1 MKFRK
6 DIQILRGIAV
16 LLVVLFHL
24 EIAGFSSGFL
34 GVDVFF
40 VISGYLMAIIY
51 DPANT
56 PGFFNKR
63 ARRLLPAYFV
73 IIIVTLLVSIVL
85 TTPNDYGQVSTQA
98 LFAAVFASNIGFWM
112 ENSYFNKE
120 SFKPLLHLWS
130 LGVEIQ
136 FYVFVPLLHVIFTKM
151 RGSYFVILAA
161 SAILSAIIV
170 GVSPKTAFFWLPCR
184 LWEFLLGYGIAR
196 YGLDGRL
203 KDAVPWLGAAALAVI
218 VCIPAIP
225 LDGALPGFTRGHPGL
240 AALLICLAT
249 AVTLA
254 AGLPTAVANNPV
266 AGLLK
271 KLGDC
276 SYSVYLAHYP
286 VIVLFLYRPFS
297 GTVLKTS
304 GLGQTAVLAVLVA
317 GASALLFKFVE
328 QPLRGAPHIWRVVAA
343 AAMVT
348 LVVSQGGA
356 IIQQFLIPEKEMLIA
371 QAWYDRDEYRCGKVQ
386 RILHPTAISCEI
398 TTLNSAP
405 AHRVLLVG
413 DSHADAIKSTF
424 AAAAERA
431 HVAVYFMVD
440 NDPLLAGGTT
450 PGRLVEE
457 ARARRAETIVLHYS
471 APRIDHHAI
480 DRLVALAKANHLGVA
495 FIMPVPAWD
504 RHVPKMLW
512 QHAKGEGGLSTQSL
526 ADYLT
531 INRGLRDWLNSIDY
545 ERFKVYP
552 VADTL
557 CQSSCLLISNS
568 GKPLYFDTAHL
579 TRTGSRMLMPVFD
592 RLMADLS
599 EK

>member
-40 VISGYLMAIIY
+40 VISGYLMALIY

-56 PGFFNKR
+56 PSFFSKR

-73 IIIVTLLVSIVL
+73 TVIVTLLVCVFL
-85 TTPNDYGQVSTQA
+85 TTPNDYGQVVTQA
-98 LFAAVFASNIGFWM
+98 LFATVFASNIGFWL

-136 FYVFVPLLHVIFTKM
+136 FYVFVPLLHVIFTRV
-151 RGSYFVILAA
+151 RGSFFVVLAG
-161 SAILSAIIV
+161 SAVLSAVMV
-170 GVSPKTAFFWLPCR
+170 GISPKTAFFWLPCR

-196 YGLDGRL
+196 YGVDDRL
-203 KDAVPWLGAAALAVI
+203 RNAVPWLGAAALAV
-218 VCIPAIP
+218 VMCIPAIP
-225 LDGALPGFTRGHPGL
+225 LEGALPGFTRGHPGL
-240 AALLICLAT
+240 AALVICLAT

-254 AGLPTAVANNPV
+254 AGLPSVVANNPV
-266 AGLLK
+266 ADLLK

-276 SYSVYLAHYP
+276 SYSVYLAHFP

-304 GLGQTAVLAVLVA
+304 GLGQTAVLVLLVA
-317 GASALLFKFVE
+317 AASAMLFKFVE
-328 QPLRGAPHIWRVVAA
+328 QPFRAAPHIWRGVAA

-348 LVVSQGGA
+348 LMVSQGGA
-356 IIQQFLIPEKEMLIA
+356 MIQKALIPEKEMRIA
-371 QAWYDRDEYRCGKVQ
+371 QAWYDRDEYRCGKLN
-386 RILHPTAISCEI
+386 RILHPRAISCEI
-398 TTLNSAP
+398 TRPNSAP

-413 DSHADAIKSTF
+413 DSHADAIKSAF
-424 AAAAERA
+424 AASAERA
-431 HVAVYFMVD
+431 NVAVYFMVE
-440 NDPLLAGGTT
+440 NNPLLAGGIT
-450 PGRLVEE
+450 PERLIEE
-457 ARARRAETIVLHYS
+457 ARARRANTIVLHYS
-471 APRIDHHAI
+471 APRIDRHAI
-480 DRLVALAKANHLGVA
+480 GEVVALAKAHHLGVA

-512 QHAKGEGGLSTQSL
+512 QNVKGEGGLSTQSL
-526 ADYLT
+526 ADYLR
-531 INRGLRDWLNSIDY
+531 INRALLDWLSTIDY
-545 ERFKVYP
+545 QRFKVYP
-552 VADTL
+552 VADAL
-557 CQSSCLLISNS
+557 CQSSCLLVSKA
-568 GKPLYFDTAHL
+568 GRPLYFDTAHL
-579 TRTGSRMLMPVFD
+579 TQTGSRMLMPVFD
-592 RLMADLS
+592 RLMAELP
-599 EK
+599 

>member
-40 VISGYLMAIIY
+40 VISGYLMALIY

-56 PGFFNKR
+56 PSFFSKR

-73 IIIVTLLVSIVL
+73 TVIVTLLVCVFL
-85 TTPNDYGQVSTQA
+85 TTPNDYGQVVTQA
-98 LFAAVFASNIGFWM
+98 LFATVFASNIGFWL

-136 FYVFVPLLHVIFTKM
+136 FYVFVPLLHVIFTRV
-151 RGSYFVILAA
+151 RGSFFVVLAG
-161 SAILSAIIV
+161 SAVLSAVMV
-170 GVSPKTAFFWLPCR
+170 GISPKTAFFWLPCR

-196 YGLDGRL
+196 YGVDDRL
-203 KDAVPWLGAAALAVI
+203 RNAVPWLGAAALAV
-218 VCIPAIP
+218 VMCIPAIP
-225 LDGALPGFTRGHPGL
+225 LEGALPGFTRGHPGL
-240 AALLICLAT
+240 AALVICLAT

-254 AGLPTAVANNPV
+254 AGLPSVVANNPV
-266 AGLLK
+266 ADLLK

-276 SYSVYLAHYP
+276 SYSVYLAHFP

-304 GLGQTAVLAVLVA
+304 GLGQTAVLVLLVA
-317 GASALLFKFVE
+317 AASAMLFKFVE
-328 QPLRGAPHIWRVVAA
+328 QPFRAAPHIWRGVAA

-348 LVVSQGGA
+348 LMVSQGGA
-356 IIQQFLIPEKEMLIA
+356 MIQKALIPEKEMRIA
-371 QAWYDRDEYRCGKVQ
+371 QAWYDRDEYRCGKLN
-386 RILHPTAISCEI
+386 RILHPRAISCEI
-398 TTLNSAP
+398 TRPNSAP

-413 DSHADAIKSTF
+413 DSHADAIKSAF
-424 AAAAERA
+424 AASAERA
-431 HVAVYFMVD
+431 NVAVYFMVE
-440 NDPLLAGGTT
+440 NNPLLAGGIT
-450 PGRLVEE
+450 PERLIEE
-457 ARARRAETIVLHYS
+457 ARARRANTIVLHYS
-471 APRIDHHAI
+471 APRIDRHAI
-480 DRLVALAKANHLGVA
+480 GEVVALAKAHHLGVA

-512 QHAKGEGGLSTQSL
+512 QNVKGEGGLSTQSL
-526 ADYLT
+526 ADYLR
-531 INRGLRDWLNSIDY
+531 INRALLDWLSTIDY
-545 ERFKVYP
+545 QRFKVYP
-552 VADTL
+552 VADAL
-557 CQSSCLLISNS
+557 CQSSCLLVSKA
-568 GKPLYFDTAHL
+568 GRPLYFDTAHL
-579 TRTGSRMLMPVFD
+579 TQTGSRKLMPVFD
-592 RLMADLS
+592 RLMAELP
-599 EK
+599 

>member
-51 DPANT
+51 DPART
-56 PGFFNKR
+56 ASFFSKR

-73 IIIVTLLVSIVL
+73 TVIATLLVCVSL
-85 TTPNDYGQVSTQA
+85 TTPNDYGQVATQA
-98 LFAAVFASNIGFWM
+98 LFATVFASNIGFWL

-136 FYVFVPLLHVIFTKM
+136 FYVFVPLLHVIFSRV
-151 RGSYFVILAA
+151 RGSFFVILAG
-161 SAILSAIIV
+161 SAVLSAIIV
-170 GVSPKTAFFWLPCR
+170 GISPKTAFFWLPCR
-184 LWEFLLGYGIAR
+184 LWEFLLGYGVAR
-196 YGLDGRL
+196 YGLDDRL
-203 KDAVPWLGAAALAVI
+203 RNALPWLGAAALAVI
-218 VCIPAIP
+218 LCIPAIP
-225 LDGALPGFTRGHPGL
+225 LEGALPGFTRGHPGL
-240 AALLICLAT
+240 AALVICLAT

-254 AGLPTAVANNPV
+254 AGLPSVVANNPV
-266 AGLLK
+266 ADLLK
-271 KLGDC
+271 KLGDF
-276 SYSVYLAHYP
+276 SYSVYLAHFP

-297 GTVLKTS
+297 GTVLTTS
-304 GLGQTAVLAVLVA
+304 SFGQTAVLVLLVA
-317 GASALLFKFVE
+317 GASAVLFNFVE
-328 QPLRGAPHIWRVVAA
+328 QPFRAAPHIWRGVFA

-348 LVVSQGGA
+348 LVVSEGGA
-356 IIQQFLIPEKEMLIA
+356 MIQTALIPEKEMLIA
-371 QAWYDRDEYRCGKVQ
+371 QAWYDRDAYRCGKLN
-386 RILHPTAISCEI
+386 RILHPMAISCEI
-398 TTLNSAP
+398 TRPNSAP

-413 DSHADAIKSTF
+413 DSHADAIKSAF

-431 HVAVYFMVD
+431 HVAVYFMVE
-440 NDPLLAGGTT
+440 NNPLLAGGMTAE
-450 PGRLVEE
+450 RLVEE

-471 APRIDHHAI
+471 APRIDRHAI
-480 DRLVALAKANHLGVA
+480 EKLVGLAKANDLGVA

-512 QHAKGEGGLSTQSL
+512 QNAKGEGRLSTQSL
-526 ADYLT
+526 ADYLKT
-531 INRGLRDWLNSIDY
+531 NRELLDWLSTIDDR
-545 ERFKVYP
+545 RFKVYA
-552 VADTL
+552 VADAL
-557 CQSSCLLISNS
+557 CHSACLLVSEA
-568 GKPLYFDTAHL
+568 GRPLYFDTAHL

-592 RLMADLS
+592 RLMAELP
-599 EK
+599 

>member
-51 DPANT
+51 DSANT
-56 PGFFNKR
+56 PSFFSKR
-63 ARRLLPAYFV
+63 AGRLLPAYFV
-73 IIIVTLLVSIVL
+73 TIIVTLLVCVFL
-85 TTPNDYGQVSTQA
+85 TTPNDYGQVATQA
-98 LFAAVFASNIGFWM
+98 LFATVFASNIGFWL
-112 ENSYFNKE
+112 ETSYFNKE
-120 SFKPLLHLWS
+120 SFRPLLHLWS

-136 FYVFVPLLHVIFTKM
+136 FYVFVPLLHVIFNKL
-151 RGSYFVILAA
+151 RGSYFVILVG

-203 KDAVPWLGAAALAVI
+203 RNVMPWLGAAALAVI

-225 LDGALPGFTRGHPGL
+225 LEGALPGFTRGHPGL

-254 AGLPTAVANNPV
+254 TGLPSAVENNPV
-266 AGLLK
+266 ADLLK

-276 SYSVYLAHYP
+276 SYSVYLAHFP

-317 GASALLFKFVE
+317 GASAILFKFVE
-328 QPLRGAPHIWRVVAA
+328 QPFRGSPHIWRGVAV

-356 IIQQFLIPEKEMLIA
+356 MIQRALIPEKEMLIF
-371 QAWYDRDEYRCGKVQ
+371 QAWYDRDEYRCGKLP
-386 RILHPTAISCEI
+386 RILHPMAISCEI
-398 TTLNSAP
+398 TRPNIAP

-413 DSHADAIKSTF
+413 DSHADAISRPSPPPRSARMLRSISWSKTIRFSP
-424 AAAAERA
+424 AASPRSGWSRR
-431 HVAVYFMVD
+431 H
-440 NDPLLAGGTT
+440 
-450 PGRLVEE
+450 GRD
-457 ARARRAETIVLHYS
+457 RQKRSSCIIRRATSIVTRS
-471 APRIDHHAI
+471 
-480 DRLVALAKANHLGVA
+480 
-495 FIMPVPAWD
+495 
-504 RHVPKMLW
+504 
-512 QHAKGEGGLSTQSL
+512 
-526 ADYLT
+526 
-531 INRGLRDWLNSIDY
+531 RGWSRWRRPITS
-545 ERFKVYP
+545 EWR
-552 VADTL
+552 
-557 CQSSCLLISNS
+557 SSCRFPS
-568 GKPLYFDTAHL
+568 G
-579 TRTGSRMLMPVFD
+579 TGVF
-592 RLMADLS
+592 R
-599 EK
+599 

>member
-40 VISGYLMAIIY
+40 VISGYLMALIY

-56 PGFFNKR
+56 PSFFSKR

-73 IIIVTLLVSIVL
+73 TVIVTLLVCVFL
-85 TTPNDYGQVSTQA
+85 TTPNDYGQVVTQA
-98 LFAAVFASNIGFWM
+98 LFATVFASNIGFWL

-136 FYVFVPLLHVIFTKM
+136 FYVFVPLLHVIFTRV
-151 RGSYFVILAA
+151 RGSFFVVLVG
-161 SAILSAIIV
+161 SAVLSAVIV
-170 GVSPKTAFFWLPCR
+170 GISPKTAFFWLPCR

-196 YGLDGRL
+196 YGVDDRL
-203 KDAVPWLGAAALAVI
+203 RNAVPWLGAAALAV
-218 VCIPAIP
+218 VMCIPAIP
-225 LDGALPGFTRGHPGL
+225 LEGALPGFTRGHPGL
-240 AALLICLAT
+240 AALVICLAT

-254 AGLPTAVANNPV
+254 AGLPSVVANNPV
-266 AGLLK
+266 ADLLK

-276 SYSVYLAHYP
+276 SYSVYLAHFP

-304 GLGQTAVLAVLVA
+304 GLGQTAVLVLLVA
-317 GASALLFKFVE
+317 AASAMLFKFVE
-328 QPLRGAPHIWRVVAA
+328 QPFRAAPHIWRGVAA

-348 LVVSQGGA
+348 LMVSQGGA
-356 IIQQFLIPEKEMLIA
+356 MIQKALIPEKEMRIA
-371 QAWYDRDEYRCGKVQ
+371 QAWYDRDEYRCGKLN
-386 RILHPTAISCEI
+386 RILHPRAISCEI
-398 TTLNSAP
+398 TRPNSAP

-413 DSHADAIKSTF
+413 DSHADAIKSAF
-424 AAAAERA
+424 AASAERA
-431 HVAVYFMVD
+431 NVAVYFMVE
-440 NDPLLAGGTT
+440 NNPLLAGGIT
-450 PGRLVEE
+450 PERLIEE
-457 ARARRAETIVLHYS
+457 ARARRANTIVLHYS
-471 APRIDHHAI
+471 APRIDRHAI
-480 DRLVALAKANHLGVA
+480 GEVVALAKAHHLGVA

-512 QHAKGEGGLSTQSL
+512 QNVKGEGGLSTQSL
-526 ADYLT
+526 ADYLR
-531 INRGLRDWLNSIDY
+531 INRALLDWLSTIDY
-545 ERFKVYP
+545 QRFKVYP
-552 VADTL
+552 VADAL
-557 CQSSCLLISNS
+557 CHSACLLVSKA
-568 GKPLYFDTAHL
+568 GRPLYFDTAHL
-579 TRTGSRMLMPVFD
+579 TQTGSRKLMPVFD
-592 RLMADLS
+592 RLMAELP
-599 EK
+599 